1 MNEGNKSRTVA
12 ATNMN
17 AESSR
22 SHAVFNLVMTQS
34 QFDDVTKVRRHVFN
48 FNACGKE
55 LFRHSKSGAR
65 IMPQCH
71 FFIDWIYFH
80 MIISVKLR
88 HGLLVWSK
96 GLAPKKQSYSNGQ
109 VTALLGQD
117 DPEILIY
124 SVYFTNNRLVISEN
138 GFWKWYF
145 DLVVTPVAHMLLVK
159 IFTET

>member
-96 GLAPKKQSYSNGQ
+96 GLAPKKTIIFKWPGNGIIG
-109 VTALLGQD
+109 TRWSWD
-117 DPEILIY
+117 IDI
-124 SVYFTNNRLVISEN
+124 
-138 GFWKWYF
+138 
-145 DLVVTPVAHMLLVK
+145 
-159 IFTET
+159 